1 MIFAIYCYRESE
13 PCDNEDDHHIDR
25 VEFREKD
32 REDRDA
38 ELVEPINQYM
48 EPPSQFEVV
57 NGHDQYG

>member
-1 MIFAIYCYRESE
+1 MTFTPYCYGESNLSN
-13 PCDNEDDHHIDR
+13 NEDDHHIDR

-48 EPPSQFEVV
+48 EPPQFEVV